1 MKKIR
6 SQVRLMNEQH
16 NITIEL
22 SDLSLLT
29 KKEQLDKLKDRLMVL
44 RMSLIS
50 CEDDIKALN

>member
-44 RMSLIS
+44 RMSLID

>member
-1 MKKIR
+1 
-6 SQVRLMNEQH
+6 MNEQH

-44 RMSLIS
+44 RMSLID